1 MSQNKKA
8 IPMTGEAQAQA
19 ARLFGRHVS
28 REKAFILFAVTMIA
42 CALPS
47 STGVRLWESIPEI
60 VETGITRMDGRD
72 DSMPRALVVFGIPG
86 LMCLLNLIVHIQL
99 YLNQQRMTLPKTF
112 VRLFG
117 RWGFPVLSTGLANL
131 FIYRAA
137 NQPLPPPFAASC
149 GIGLALLLLGGHM
162 MDCPQTSTVA
172 LHFSF
177 LEADCRVWA
186 AVHRLAACLW
196 MAAGLGVLI
205 FASVT
210 GRASA
215 FFAAAVPAAFAAPVL
230 YGKVLCR

>member
-1 MSQNKKA
+1 
-8 IPMTGEAQAQA
+8 
-19 ARLFGRHVS
+19 
-28 REKAFILFAVTMIA
+28 
-42 CALPS
+42 
-47 STGVRLWESIPEI
+47 
-60 VETGITRMDGRD
+60 
-72 DSMPRALVVFGIPG
+72 
-86 LMCLLNLIVHIQL
+86 
-99 YLNQQRMTLPKTF
+99 
-112 VRLFG
+112 
-117 RWGFPVLSTGLANL
+117 
-131 FIYRAA
+131 
-137 NQPLPPPFAASC
+137 
-149 GIGLALLLLGGHM
+149 

>member
-1 MSQNKKA
+1 
-8 IPMTGEAQAQA
+8 
-19 ARLFGRHVS
+19 
-28 REKAFILFAVTMIA
+28 
-42 CALPS
+42 
-47 STGVRLWESIPEI
+47 
-60 VETGITRMDGRD
+60 MDGRD

-86 LMCLLNLIVHIQL
+86 LMCLLNLIVHTQL

-117 RWGFPVLSTGLANL
+117 RWGFTVLSTGLANL

-137 NQPLPPPFAASC
+137 NRPLPRRLPLPAGSGWRC
-149 GIGLALLLLGGHM
+149 SWLGGHM
-162 MDCPQTSTVA
+162 MDCPPNSSVA

-177 LEADCRVWA
+177 LEADSRVWT

-215 FFAAAVPAAFAAPVL
+215 FFAAAVLAAFAAPVL
-230 YGKVLCR
+230 YGKMLCR